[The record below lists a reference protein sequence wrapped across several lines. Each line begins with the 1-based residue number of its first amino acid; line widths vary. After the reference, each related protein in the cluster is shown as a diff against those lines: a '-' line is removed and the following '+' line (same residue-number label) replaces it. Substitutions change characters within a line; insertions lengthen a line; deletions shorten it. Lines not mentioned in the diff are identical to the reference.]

1 MFGVQAR
8 VAAQKDFLTEVQKQG
23 RLTFS
28 TEYGQEGDDY
38 WARVG
43 FCDEKTFGFVIF
55 IYIITF
61 CQLKQRLHMRFIKGL
76 TNADV
81 FLCTGRTEHDFS
93 PDIRKQPNTVVE
105 RLLEFGRGLLR
116 RVRVQFI
123 ES

>member
-61 CQLKQRLHMRFIKGL
+61 CQLKQRLNLRFIKGL

-81 FLCTGRTEHDFS
+81 FL
-93 PDIRKQPNTVVE
+93 
-105 RLLEFGRGLLR
+105 
-116 RVRVQFI
+116 
-123 ES
+123 